1 MEEKGSSYDSA
12 VGQCAGKQRIVLG
25 HHGRRL
31 SAQDLASGHWEGLIG
46 GVRGGEGPQV
56 QRSEG
61 QRLHNM
67 FPSLRDCGEAQML
80 HFLVMVVQG

>member
-12 VGQCAGKQRIVLG
+12 VGQCAGKQGIVLG

-31 SAQDLASGHWEGLIG
+31 SAQGLASVRWECLIG
-46 GVRGGEGPQV
+46 GVPGGEEPQV

-61 QRLHNM
+61 RRLHNM
-67 FPSLRDCGEAQML
+67 FPSLRDRGEAQML
-80 HFLVMVVQG
+80 HFLVMAVQG